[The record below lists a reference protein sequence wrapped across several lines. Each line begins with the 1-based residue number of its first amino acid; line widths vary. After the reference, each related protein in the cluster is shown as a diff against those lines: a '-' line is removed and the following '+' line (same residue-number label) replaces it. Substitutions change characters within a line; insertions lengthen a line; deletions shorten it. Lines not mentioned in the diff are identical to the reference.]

1 MKLLIGLVW
10 FTCVIS
16 KPCFANDDI
25 ANDAI
30 NGKDNVQAGANNSL
44 STQAGAINPQIAE
57 AEALFAAN
65 KIAELKPLLAA
76 LKQENPP
83 HLAVLFLVGM
93 VANAEGDYAAAANA
107 FRAMLTRD
115 PSLIRARLELA
126 LALQKSG
133 DRQAAKYHYEQ
144 VLAAN
149 LPDNVK
155 RSVYQQLGDIRERLP
170 SLRLSVDLVSD
181 SNPKQTTNSRVVQIG
196 GLTYTLNDAGS
207 AKSVFGLL
215 VTADASLPLPSNPSW
230 YAHAYGEVYEYPKRE
245 LDLMY
250 GEVSIGKRFDKGQHS
265 LALELGLHGSTYQ
278 DKALYQGYLLRTN
291 IFMRPL
297 PKLAVVLDASIKS
310 YDYDSLQYL
319 SGHLMSVGINNIYVP
334 SPTQRW
340 DFGASFAKYNANE
353 AAYSYTQLGLSAR
366 FSQEWAGGW
375 ITGARL
381 QGLIANY
388 DAPDPFFGE
397 TRRDKEARFEVD
409 VLNRK
414 LKLWAFSPKLLMGYV
429 KRKSNLQLYSYDRVY
444 VRAGLSTEF

>member
-1 MKLLIGLVW
+1 MNLIKYLLMGLI
-10 FTCVIS
+10 FLCH
-16 KPCFANDDI
+16 I
-25 ANDAI
+25 AHAEGYATDNNI
-30 NGKDNVQAGANNSL
+30 NMR
-44 STQAGAINPQIAE
+44 IAE
-57 AEALFAAN
+57 VQALFAAKN
-65 KIAELKPLLAA
+65 FSELKPLLASLRA
-76 LKQENPP
+76 EKPP
-83 HLAVLFLVGM
+83 QLEVLFISGM
-93 VANAEGDYAAAANA
+93 LASLEGDYATAANE

-115 PSLIRARLELA
+115 PSLIRPRLELA

-133 DRQAAKYHYEQ
+133 DSQAAKYHYEQ

-155 RSVYQQLGDIRERLP
+155 RNVYQQLGDIRERLP
-170 SLRLSVDLVSD
+170 ALRLSVDLVSD
-181 SNPKQTTNSRVVQIG
+181 SNPNQTTNSRVVQIG

-215 VTADASLPLPSNPSW
+215 VTADASLPLTSNPSW

-245 LDLMY
+245 LNLMY
-250 GEVSIGKRFDKGQHS
+250 GEGSIGKRFDKGQHS
-265 LALELGLHGSTYQ
+265 LALEVGVHGSTYQ

-291 IFMRPL
+291 VFMRPL
-297 PKLAVVLDASIKS
+297 PELAMLFDVGIKS
-310 YDYDSLQYL
+310 YDYNSLQYL
-319 SGHLMSVGINNIYVP
+319 SGHLMTMNVNTIYVP

-340 DFGASFAKYNANE
+340 DFGASFAKNNAEE
-353 AAYSYTQLGLSAR
+353 AAYSYTQPGLSAR

-375 ITGARL
+375 IIGARL
-381 QGLIANY
+381 QGLVANY

-414 LKLWAFSPKLLMGYV
+414 LKLWAFSPKLLIGYV
-429 KRKSNLQLYSYDRVY
+429 KRDSNLVLYSYDRVY